1 MRVQPSTIDPRVTR
15 SPRDRRPILL
25 TIGGHTYGLSPNEA
39 RHLADQLVDASEAGR

>member
-1 MRVQPSTIDPRVTR
+1 MRVQPTTIDPRVTR

-39 RHLADQLVDASEAGR
+39 RDLADRLVDATETGR